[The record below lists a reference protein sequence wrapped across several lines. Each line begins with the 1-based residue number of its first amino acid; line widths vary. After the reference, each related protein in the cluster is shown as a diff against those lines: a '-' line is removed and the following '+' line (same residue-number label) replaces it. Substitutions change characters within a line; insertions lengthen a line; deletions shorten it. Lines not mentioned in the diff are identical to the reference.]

1 MKIYI
6 FFTALFFSINV
17 FSQQE
22 DTAPEINHYLEKSVN
37 QKKAANILSLTGAG
51 LMITGVIVGSTGTNG
66 GWFFSPNQLIG
77 AAMFSAGTLSALA
90 SVPFYILSG
99 RNKSKA
105 LKISPEFGSFRTN
118 DNKYVT
124 AGLKVEF

>member
-1 MKIYI
+1 MKTYI
-6 FFTALFFSINV
+6 FLMALFFSINV
-17 FSQQE
+17 FSQQSNSAAE
-22 DTAPEINHYLEKSVN
+22 VNRYLEKSVR
-37 QKKAANILSLTGAG
+37 QKKAANILSLTGGG
-51 LMITGVIVGSTGTNG
+51 LMVTGIIVASTGSDG

-105 LKISPEFGSFRTN
+105 LKISPKFGSFRTN